1 MDNLNMRNIL
11 LKIEYKGT
19 RFEGW
24 QIQLKGR
31 TVQGLL
37 NDKIAKFTSEI
48 PNLIGAGRTDSGVH
62 ALSQYAN
69 FKTNCILSTDQI
81 KYKLNRMLPDDIV
94 ILKCREV
101 PSEFNARRSAIGRE
115 YRYLIT
121 ERMSALDSGLS
132 WIINRKLDILLLNKM
147 TGFIR
152 GKLDFSNF
160 CKVKSR
166 KIDNKCIIIDASW
179 KRYGG
184 KLIFSIDGNRFLH
197 NMVRL
202 LVGSM
207 VAVND
212 GKMEMRQ
219 FKKLVKNEI
228 DEKTK
233 YIAPP
238 DGLYLV
244 DVKYEGI
251 K

>member
-1 MDNLNMRNIL
+1 MRNIL
-11 LKIEYKGT
+11 LKIEYNGA

-24 QIQLKGR
+24 QTQVKGR

-37 NDKIAKFTSEI
+37 TGKIAKFTSEK

-62 ALSQYAN
+62 ALGQYAN
-69 FKTNCILSTDQI
+69 FKTKSELSADQI
-81 KYKLNRMLPDDIV
+81 KYKLNRMLPDDV
-94 ILKCREV
+94 IITKCNDV
-101 PSEFNARRSAIGRE
+101 TIDFSARRNALSRE

-121 ERMSALDSGLS
+121 ERLSALDSGLS
-132 WIINRKLDILLLNKM
+132 WIINKKLDIKLLNNM
-147 TGFIR
+147 ARYIG
-152 GKLDFSNF
+152 GKHDFSNF

-166 KIDNKCIIIDASW
+166 KIDNKCVIIECSW
-179 KRYGG
+179 RRYGG
-184 KLIFSIDGNRFLH
+184 RLIFEISGNRFLH

-207 VAVND
+207 MAVND
-212 GKMEMRQ
+212 GKMELNHFR
-219 FKKLVKNEI
+219 KLVKNEM

-238 DGLYLV
+238 YGLYLV